1 MMRLR
6 LRPALVLVAIV
17 TVIGCRMAGSDARF
31 GAIERLNTA
40 PSTLG
45 LFTFPYYVALAGLDG
60 GGAVVAWMRQ
70 EGDFRPLVYRHAAD
84 GRASFGDEQYL
95 SPEGVR
101 DTISLIPGLEHGPTG
116 GELYA
121 VWQARQPRTGNK
133 FIMFRSSHDGGAHW
147 DPGVRVNSETTSFI
161 PAVASDATGGIYAAW
176 VDERKQGFRL
186 FFNRSRD
193 GGKTWLPEDV
203 RIEAVD
209 KKYTTVISVSIATDG
224 AGTVLVV
231 WEQESGRGRR
241 VQAARSPDRG
251 ETWGASVLVDDGT
264 SELSP
269 SAPQVVFAGEHPVVV
284 WTAAMTGDH
293 SVGQVW
299 SDSSNDGGATW
310 GADVLVHEVQGGLAP
325 RVDLSAHD
333 GKARALFHAGPI
345 RTEWQIYYTE
355 TGPDGQWRARGDE
368 VAKVGPP
375 ARKLANPRL
384 AIASDG
390 TLYAV
395 YGADNRGVLLS
406 WSTDGGTTWKIGSEP
421 VYALDKDVGGT
432 VRYPQIAVAG
442 DVAYVVWEVWGDRAA
457 TYKTLAD
464 ADRKS
469 QPADL
474 YVRRVSVR
482 R

>member
-1 MMRLR
+1 MHFR
-6 LRPALVLVAIV
+6 LRPALILVAIIAV
-17 TVIGCRMAGSDARF
+17 AGCRTTGSDARF
-31 GAIERLNTA
+31 GAIERLNKT
-40 PSTLG
+40 PGTLG
-45 LFTFPYYVALAGLDG
+45 VFTFPYYVALAGLDG

-70 EGDFRPLVYRHAAD
+70 EGDYRPLVYRHAAD
-84 GRASFGDEQYL
+84 ANASFGEEQYL
-95 SPEGVR
+95 SPESVR
-101 DTISLIPGLEHGPTG
+101 DAISLIPGFEHGPTG
-116 GELYA
+116 TELYA
-121 VWQARQPRTGNK
+121 MWQARQPRTGDK
-133 FIMFRSSHDGGAHW
+133 FIMFRGSHDGGATW
-147 DPGVRVNSETTSFI
+147 DGEVRVNSETTSFI
-161 PAVASDATGGIYAAW
+161 PAVTSDATGGIYAAW

-241 VQAARSPDRG
+241 VQAARSTDRG
-251 ETWGASVLVDDGT
+251 ETWGGTVLVDDGT
-264 SELSP
+264 GELSP
-269 SAPQVVFAGEHPVVV
+269 SAPQVVFAGGRAVAV
-284 WTAAMTGDH
+284 WTAAVTGDK

-299 SDSSNDGGATW
+299 SDSSTDGGATW
-310 GADVLVHEVQGGLAP
+310 GSDVLLHEVQGGVAP
-325 RVDLSAHD
+325 RVDLSAQG
-333 GKARALFHAGPI
+333 GKARALFHAGPL
-345 RTEWQIYYTE
+345 RTEWQIHYTE
-355 TGPDGQWRARGDE
+355 TGSDGQWRARGDD

-384 AIASDG
+384 AVAADG

-395 YGADNRGVLLS
+395 YGADNREALLS
-406 WSTDGGTTWKIGSEP
+406 WSADDGTTWKVVSEP
-421 VYALDKDVGGT
+421 VYALEKDAAGT
-432 VRYPQIAVAG
+432 VRYPQIVAAG
-442 DVAYVVWEVWGDRAA
+442 DGAYVEWEVWGDRAA

-474 YVRRVSVR
+474 YVRRVGVR